1 MRLLCFV
8 DMMTHKQ
15 KKAIVIGA
23 GIGGI
28 ATAIRLQIQG
38 WQVAIY
44 EANDYPGGKLSE
56 LRFDGYRFDAG
67 PSLFTLPQLVDELF
81 ELAGK
86 KPTESFQYEA
96 LPVITRYFYPDNTII
111 NAYRDPDEF
120 AAEVAA
126 KTDERRETVA
136 KLLRKSETLY
146 EITHHVFLERSL
158 HRLATYLRW
167 GTIKSILLLYK
178 LDAFRTMEQANA
190 QHFDD
195 PRVAQLFNRYATYNG
210 SDPHQ
215 APATLNIIPHLEH
228 NIGAFFPREGMFQIT
243 KSLVGLAKSLGV
255 ELYLGHAVERILVEG
270 QTAKGIQVKGQNI
283 AADLVVS
290 DADIVPTYRRLMPE
304 QAEPVRTLEQA
315 RSSSALIFYWGMNRS
330 FEALDVHNIFFSADY
345 QAEFQQIWQE
355 QSLSH
360 DPTVYL
366 YVSSKRNP
374 EDAPEGC
381 ENWFTMINV
390 PANQG
395 QDWDHLIQQARQDII
410 NKLSEMLG
418 VDVAAH
424 IASERVLEPR
434 TIESK
439 TSSYQGALYGNSSN
453 NKFAAFLRHPNFS
466 SKIKG
471 LYFCGGSVHP
481 GGGIPLCLLS
491 AKITADLVAQRE
503 MKPFSKPT
511 SDSVANP
518 V

>member
-1 MRLLCFV
+1 
-8 DMMTHKQ
+8 MMNQKQ
-15 KKAIVIGA
+15 KKAVVIGA

-28 ATAIRLQIQG
+28 ATAIRLQVQG
-38 WQVAIY
+38 WQVSIY

-86 KPTESFQYEA
+86 KPEETFQYEA
-96 LPVITRYFYPDNTII
+96 LPVITKYFYPDSTVI
-111 NAYRDPDEF
+111 NAYRDPEEF
-120 AAEVAA
+120 ADEVAS
-126 KTDERRETVA
+126 KTNEKREKVA

-146 EITHHVFLERSL
+146 DITHHVFLERSL

-167 GTIKSILLLYK
+167 PTIKSILLLYK
-178 LDAFRTMEQANA
+178 LDAFRTMDQANT

-228 NIGAFFPREGMFQIT
+228 NIGAFFPREGMYQIT
-243 KSLVGLAKSLGV
+243 RSLVELAKDLGV
-255 ELYLGHAVERILVEG
+255 AFYLGHSVERILLEN
-270 QTAKGIQVKGQNI
+270 QTAKGIRVGTETI
-283 AADLVVS
+283 LADLVVS

-304 QAEPVRTLEQA
+304 QAEPVRTLEQT
-315 RSSSALIFYWGMNRS
+315 RSSSALIFYWGMDRE

-355 QSLSH
+355 QSLSD

-374 EDAPEGC
+374 EDAPKGG

-395 QDWDHLIQQARQDII
+395 QDWDRLIQQARKDILQ
-410 NKLSEMLG
+410 KLSQMLG
-418 VDVAAH
+418 IDVEPH
-424 IASERVLEPR
+424 IVCERILEPR

-466 SKIKG
+466 TKVKG

-491 AKITADLVAQRE
+491 AKITADLVSQRE
-503 MKPFSKPT
+503 PTPAPRPT
-511 SDSVANP
+511 SDNVANP

>member
-1 MRLLCFV
+1 MNP
-8 DMMTHKQ
+8 KQ
-15 KKAIVIGA
+15 KKAIVVGA

-28 ATAIRLQIQG
+28 ATAIRLQLQG

-44 EANDYPGGKLSE
+44 EANEYPGGKLSE
-56 LRFDGYRFDAG
+56 LRFNGYRFDAG
-67 PSLFTLPQLVDELF
+67 PSLFTLPNLVDELF

-86 KPTESFQYEA
+86 KPEESFQYEA
-96 LPVITRYFYPDNTII
+96 LPVITRYFYPDNTVI

-120 AAEVAA
+120 ADEVAA
-126 KTDERRETVA
+126 KTHEKRETVA

-146 EITHHVFLERSL
+146 GITHHVFLERSL

-167 GTIKSILLLYK
+167 GTIKSILQLYK
-178 LDAFRTMEQANA
+178 LDAFRTMDQANN

-228 NIGAFFPREGMFQIT
+228 NIGAFFPRKGMFQIT
-243 KSLVGLAKSLGV
+243 SSLVSLAKDLGV
-255 ELYLGHAVERILVEG
+255 ELYLSHSVERIIVEN
-270 QTAKGIQVKGQNI
+270 QSAKGIQVGGKMI
-283 AADLVVS
+283 PADLVVS
-290 DADIVPTYRRLMPE
+290 DADIVPTYRRLMPD
-304 QAEPVRTLEQA
+304 QPEPVRTLEQA
-315 RSSSALIFYWGMNRS
+315 RSSSALIFYWGMDRE
-330 FEALDVHNIFFSADY
+330 FDALDVHNIFFSANY
-345 QAEFQQIWQE
+345 QAEFQQIWKE
-355 QSLSH
+355 KSLSD

-374 EDAPEGC
+374 EDAPEGG

-395 QDWDHLIQQARQDII
+395 QDWDKLIQKARQDII
-410 NKLSEMLG
+410 KKLSNMLG
-418 VDVAAH
+418 IDVEPH
-424 IASERVLEPR
+424 IVCEQILEPR

-466 SKIKG
+466 SKVKG

-503 MKPFSKPT
+503 ATPASKPAT
-511 SDSVANP
+511 DNVVNP